1 MPNWANGIITVS
13 GNPEN
18 IKKFCQLF
26 IFEDHEQLK
35 PKKYFARSFIHT
47 TWKFFEEEMDF
58 KEEIDGWEFEVDNLK
73 DFIQVLKTYKSI
85 HLNYFDDEDD
95 LDIWIRTGEEN
106 KNFN

>member
-1 MPNWANGIITVS
+1 MKMKKQKQYLNGC
-13 GNPEN
+13 GC
-18 IKKFCQLF
+18 K
-26 IFEDHEQLK
+26 DG
-35 PKKYFARSFIHT
+35 
-47 TWKFFEEEMDF
+47 EEV
-58 KEEIDGWEFEVDNLK
+58 DGWEFEVDNLK